1 MRLPTFLGIGV
12 EKSGTTSVYNYL
24 NQHPDIFMSPIKET
38 NFLEQEWGDE
48 KVQIHRASDKRIDTF
63 EKYCDLFKD
72 AGNASAIGEISP
84 NYLFHY
90 QSSSK
95 RIKRYVPHA
104 KMIALLRDPV
114 ERAFSDYLM
123 HLRDVINGGHPKPLA
138 EQALYKAKTSFTIR
152 KGFYYEPL
160 KFFIHT
166 FGSQNIKVLL
176 YDDLCNDPVRMMQ
189 DIYQF
194 LGVNDTFEPDVST
207 RSQVAQ
213 IPKSQSINKL
223 LKTQNPI
230 RKNIALALKLFLPD
244 AVRQR
249 LRSTLIS
256 FNSHGKEATTLSVED
271 RTVLAQLYREDVQ
284 KLQDLIQ
291 RDLSAWLIS

>member
-38 NFLEQEWGDE
+38 NFLEQDWGDQNIQ
-48 KVQIHRASDKRIDTF
+48 VHRASDKRIDTF

-72 AGNASAIGEISP
+72 AGDAGAIGEISP

-95 RIKRYVPHA
+95 RIKRYVPHV

-138 EQALYKAKTSFTIR
+138 EQALYKTKTSFTIR

-160 KFFIHT
+160 KFFMHT
-166 FGSQNIKVLL
+166 FGSANIKVFL
-176 YDDLCNDPVRMMQ
+176 YDDLCDNPIRMMQ
-189 DIYQF
+189 DMYRF
-194 LGVNDTFEPDVST
+194 LGVKDTFEPDISK

-223 LKTQNPI
+223 LKTQNPV
-230 RKNIALALKLFLPD
+230 RKSIASTLKLFLPD
-244 AVRQR
+244 EVRQH
-249 LRSTLIS
+249 LRSTLIN
-256 FNSHGKEATTLSVED
+256 FNSQGKEAVALPVED
-271 RTVLAQLYREDVQ
+271 RTLLAQLYREDVQ

-291 RDLSAWLIS
+291 RDLSIWLIS